1 MVSVKIACR
10 NPSKVPLE
18 RLFEMKKKLYAIAF
32 TMEGDHLSTQEPG
45 DPDES
50 RGNDDNKNDDE
61 ADDLDDQN
69 DNSNME
75 TDYRTSDP
83 LGK

>member
-1 MVSVKIACR
+1 
-10 NPSKVPLE
+10 
-18 RLFEMKKKLYAIAF
+18 MKKKLYAIAF

-50 RGNDDNKNDDE
+50 GGNDDNNNDDE

-83 LGK
+83 LGKQKSVGSAGFISSK